1 MAVLGIDIGGSKIE
15 YIVLDLS
22 PFRVIDRQRFQTPS
36 KRKEFFSLIDNIVSL
51 AKKEYN
57 VQSIGIGT
65 PGYVLNGQICNSPNL
80 KFLEG
85 FNISHWKKYGNVV
98 E

>member
-65 PGYVLNGQICNSPNL
+65 PGYVLNGQICN
-80 KFLEG
+80 
-85 FNISHWKKYGNVV
+85 
-98 E
+98 